1 MKDLLATPP
10 VSIQKMDEVWQLY
23 RGDLARIEAQIKK
36 TLASE
41 VPLVNEVTHHLL
53 TSGGKRIRPLL
64 LLMTTRLCGPVTEE
78 AILLAALIE
87 AVHMATLLHDDVID
101 EAEIRR
107 GGKAVR
113 SVWGN
118 QISILI
124 GDYLYSKT
132 VGQAVGL
139 KNQEVNET
147 LAEACRKMSE
157 GEILQLSHHE
167 NWRMTEEEYFRIVGL
182 KTGSLMAATCRLG
195 GILHQVP
202 QEIKEAL
209 TFSGLHLGI
218 AFQIADDT
226 LDYTAR
232 QNRLGKSQGQDLR
245 DGRITLPLLHL
256 LSHCDDNERND
267 LERRI
272 QQGLDD
278 DVLSGILNRMEAY
291 GSIAYAQSKAMAYV
305 NAAKKQLSLFQD
317 SPHRQSL
324 SIVADYIVDRDH

>member
-1 MKDLLATPP
+1 MKNLLAAPSN
-10 VSIQKMDEVWQLY
+10 SIQKMDEVWQLY
-23 RGDLARIEAQIKK
+23 REDLVRVETQIKR

-41 VPLVNEVTHHLL
+41 VPLVNEVTQHLL

-64 LLMTTRLCGPVTEE
+64 LLMTTRLCGPITEE

-87 AVHMATLLHDDVID
+87 AVHTATLLHDDVID
-101 EAEIRR
+101 EAEVRR

-132 VGQAVGL
+132 VCQAVGL
-139 KNQEVNET
+139 KNQEINET

-167 NWRMTEEEYFRIVGL
+167 NWQVTEEEYLRIVGL

-195 GILHQVP
+195 
-202 QEIKEAL
+202 
-209 TFSGLHLGI
+209 
-218 AFQIADDT
+218 
-226 LDYTAR
+226 
-232 QNRLGKSQGQDLR
+232 KSQGQDLK

-256 LSHCDDNERND
+256 LRHCKESERKEF
-267 LERRI
+267 ERHALRDPGEGELNYI
-272 QQGLDD
+272 LD
-278 DVLSGILNRMEAY
+278 RMEGC
-291 GSIAYAQSKAMAYV
+291 GSIEYARSKAKAHIA
-305 NAAKKQLSLFQD
+305 AAKKQLSLFQD
-317 SPHRQSL
+317 SPHRQCL
-324 SIVADYIVDRDH
+324 SVVADYIVDRDH